1 MKKKGSLVTHLQLEL
16 PHAHSK
22 AGSRNVV
29 GGGME
34 KTQPCVRQ
42 NLDKR
47 GGRVLSSLI
56 HWLWNKPTIL
66 PPQIHIP
73 SLHSE

>member
-34 KTQPCVRQ
+34 KTQAMFKAEFRQ
-42 NLDKR
+42 LR
-47 GGRVLSSLI
+47 WYSSI
-56 HWLWNKPTIL
+56 ITN
-66 PPQIHIP
+66 
-73 SLHSE
+73 SLAVE

>member
-34 KTQPCVRQ
+34 KTQAMFKAEFRQ
-42 NLDKR
+42 LR
-47 GGRVLSSLI
+47 
-56 HWLWNKPTIL
+56 W
-66 PPQIHIP
+66 
-73 SLHSE
+73 